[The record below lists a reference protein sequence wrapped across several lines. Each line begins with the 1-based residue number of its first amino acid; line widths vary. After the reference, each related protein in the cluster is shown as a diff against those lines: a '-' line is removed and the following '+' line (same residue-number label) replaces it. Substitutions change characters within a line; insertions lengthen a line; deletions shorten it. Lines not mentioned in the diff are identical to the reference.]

1 MTTPIRRFASLLTL
15 FALLAPFSA
24 EAQQGSRSDGFVDFR
39 YASRSSLALFGG
51 YQAGSTLLIVGM
63 VQNPRTEYRE
73 IVAGAARTLSTGA
86 ASMTVAL
93 AGADASDGVYGQ
105 LYLLPSLTAGPV
117 AFSGLVQV
125 YTPLDSEGAAQFY
138 INPVRALVPVAGR
151 VSVGP
156 SYALAT
162 QTGTDPRHS
171 AGPAIQL
178 SMPNWTA
185 TLTAFAGL
193 GRNPGEVWMS
203 IHAGL

>member
-1 MTTPIRRFASLLTL
+1 MTLPIRRAPPL
-15 FALLAPFSA
+15 FALLAVLASSRA
-24 EAQQGSRSDGFVDFR
+24 HAQQGSRSDGFVDFR

-51 YQAGSTLLIVGM
+51 YQSGSTLLIVGM

-73 IVAGAARTLSTGA
+73 IVAGAARTLGGGP
-86 ASMTVAL
+86 ASVTVAL

-105 LYLLPSLTAGPV
+105 LYLLPSVAAGPV
-117 AFSGLVQV
+117 VVSGLVQV
-125 YTPLDSEGAAQFY
+125 YTPLDSDGAAQFY
-138 INPVRALVPVAGR
+138 INPVRALVPVGGR
-151 VSVGP
+151 VSIGP

-178 SMPNWTA
+178 NMPNWSA

-193 GRNPGEVWMS
+193 GRDPGEVWMS